1 MSEPTNSVRL
11 GDLIDGIR
19 QTRSDPLDQ
28 LADAVMIAE
37 HLGEVADQLIG
48 HFVDQARRAGSS
60 WKEIGASMGVSKQ
73 AAQKRFVAKSADLPP
88 IDPAEGFRRF
98 TPRARNTVMAAQNEA
113 RAAGNDVISPR
124 HLLLGLLSESEA
136 LAARAVVAQG
146 VTLSALREQTTLP
159 AAAAAVPDLIP
170 YDPAA
175 QAVLEA
181 TFGQAIAHGHNYIG
195 TEHILLALYSD
206 DDVAALL
213 DGVGLA
219 RGPVEEHLLAALAA
233 VTGG

>member
-1 MSEPTNSVRL
+1 MSEP
-11 GDLIDGIR
+11 
-19 QTRSDPLDQ
+19 
-28 LADAVMIAE
+28 
-37 HLGEVADQLIG
+37 
-48 HFVDQARRAGSS
+48 
-60 WKEIGASMGVSKQ
+60 
-73 AAQKRFVAKSADLPP
+73 
-88 IDPAEGFRRF
+88 
-98 TPRARNTVMAAQNEA
+98 
-113 RAAGNDVISPR
+113 
-124 HLLLGLLSESEA
+124 EA

-181 TFGQAIAHGHNYIG
+181 TFGEAIAHGHNYIG